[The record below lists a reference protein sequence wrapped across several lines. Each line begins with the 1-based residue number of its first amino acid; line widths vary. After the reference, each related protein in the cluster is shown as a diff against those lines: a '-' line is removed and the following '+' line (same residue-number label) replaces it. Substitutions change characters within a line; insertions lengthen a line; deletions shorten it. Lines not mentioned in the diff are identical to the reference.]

1 MERSVENGHVGL
13 VLAKNLV
20 GSFNAQDG
28 GGVVQRRQGRQVLD
42 GFDHIGRD
50 QAAFLELFAAV
61 DDAMADGINLAHR
74 VDHLAVAGGH
84 LLDDFAEGFG
94 MGGEDCGRGCLLAV
108 GLMGNHAAFHADA
121 FAQAFAQYLLT
132 VHIDE
137 LILQARRTAV
147 DNQNFHG
154 VSSFNTRGDKKPLF
168 SSC

>member
-1 MERSVENGHVGL
+1 MECGVEDGHIGF
-13 VLAKNLV
+13 VLAKDLV
-20 GSFNAQDG
+20 GSFDAQNG
-28 GGVVQRRQGRQVLD
+28 GGVVQRRQGRQILD
-42 GFDHIGRD
+42 GLDHVGGD
-50 QAAFLELFAAV
+50 QAALLELFTAV
-61 DDAMADGINLAHR
+61 DDTMTDGIDFAHR
-74 VDHLAVAGGH
+74 LNYLAVAGGH

-94 MGGEDCGRGCLLAV
+94 MGGEDRGRGCLLAI

-121 FAQAFAQYLLT
+121 FAQALAQYLLT